1 MHKSNGAP
9 LFEIEDLRKTY
20 RVGEVT
26 VEALR
31 GINLDVIEGRFVVI
45 PGPSGSGKSTLLN
58 IISGIDTPTAGR
70 VFFRGEDL
78 SGYGERLLTR
88 YRRNHVGF
96 VFQFYNLIA
105 SLTAGE
111 NVEMATEIS
120 DEPMGAAES
129 LALVGLGERRTHF
142 PSQLSGGEQQRVKV
156 IIAFDNSVLNL
167 RPGARLDVR
176 IVTAKRELE
185 NGARITTVPPGD

>member
-9 LFEIEDLRKTY
+9 LFEVKDLRKTY

-142 PSQLSGGEQQRVKV
+142 PSQLSGGEQQRVA
-156 IIAFDNSVLNL
+156 IARAL
-167 RPGARLDVR
+167 
-176 IVTAKRELE
+176 AKRPDVLLCDE
-185 NGARITTVPPGD
+185 P

>member
-9 LFEIEDLRKTY
+9 PFEVEDLRKTY

-58 IISGIDTPTAGR
+58 IIGGIDTPTAGR
-70 VFFRGEDL
+70 VFFRGGRPVGL
-78 SGYGERLLTR
+78 RRALAHPVPAQSRRLRIPVLQPHCELDCR
-88 YRRNHVGF
+88 GKRRDGHRN
-96 VFQFYNLIA
+96 QRRA
-105 SLTAGE
+105 
-111 NVEMATEIS
+111 
-120 DEPMGAAES
+120 DGAAES

-142 PSQLSGGEQQRVKV
+142 PSQLSGGGQQHLKV

-185 NGARITTVPPGD
+185 NGARITTGPPGD